1 MGSASVDKLVPE
13 LATWDLGNG
22 ISLTD
27 WIYIVGR
34 ADHALG
40 FQALLWPRLAEFEGY
55 VLRESV
61 DVERLREWEAS
72 GATRSQIETA
82 MNALFLDA
90 AFPNDETADPLKNQ
104 QMEALAS
111 IMCEMLR
118 AKLNADF
125 PTRKFEVFLMEG
137 EDFGVS
143 FRQS

>member
-1 MGSASVDKLVPE
+1 MEPPSADQLVPE
-13 LATWDLGNG
+13 LAKWDLGNG

-40 FQALLWPRLAEFEGY
+40 FQALLWPRLVEFEGY
-55 VLRESV
+55 VFRESV
-61 DVERLREWEAS
+61 DVDRLRGWEAS

-90 AFPNDETADPLKNQ
+90 AFPNDETDTSLKGQ
-104 QMEALAS
+104 QIDAWAS

-118 AKLNADF
+118 AKLNSEF
-125 PTRKFEVFLMEG
+125 PTREFAVFLMKG
-137 EDFGVS
+137 DDFGVS